1 MAGAAGTQRATV
13 AEGATA
19 ELPAS
24 GPEAR
29 LGPMDSYCSCA
40 GAPRADGRRSTAAA
54 GRRGRPRRSWG
65 LPPLAWVCGEAKLGD
80 NSLSLHVECRECNLF
95 CSAFFCFAPCQVPNR
110 LPNIDAAFSTLYI
123 AVKHFPFSGDKVTF
137 FELKFLVFCMSGCTE
152 IQTV

>member
-1 MAGAAGTQRATV
+1 MKSFHGRSGRNVARYCGRAV

-29 LGPMDSYCSCA
+29 LGPIASYCSCA

-65 LPPLAWVCGEAKLGD
+65 LPLLACVCGEAKRD
-80 NSLSLHVECRECNLF
+80 NSLSLHVKCRECNPF
-95 CSAFFCFAPCQVPNR
+95 CSAFVVLLHAKCLTGCLILMLHFLHFI
-110 LPNIDAAFSTLYI
+110 LLLST
-123 AVKHFPFSGDKVTF
+123 FPSPVIK
-137 FELKFLVFCMSGCTE
+137 
-152 IQTV
+152 